1 MQIVWSLKKRRVL
14 DLTDF
19 MMNIALLN
27 VINTF
32 YIGLGK
38 DMFACVIFIDNNSLE
53 KSLMCNFQDNF
64 CYKSLKIP
72 RLC

>member
-1 MQIVWSLKKRRVL
+1 
-14 DLTDF
+14 